1 MKIVINYH
9 PQLDEYHSKIW
20 DGPDGCHEES
30 FVCRS
35 LGELFEQII
44 MWRTRIALSYC
55 EETKDD

>member
-20 DGPDGCHEES
+20 DGPDGIYEES

-44 MWRTRIALSYC
+44 MWRTLIGQQY
-55 EETKDD
+55 K

>member
-20 DGPDGCHEES
+20 DGPDGCEEES
-30 FVCRS
+30 FVCSS

-44 MWRTRIALSYC
+44 MWRTLIAQQYI
-55 EETKDD
+55 KD